1 MCGESHVG
9 LSFSYLALLNMANN
23 TLSAWSPIWWLFV
36 PSRTPWGMSFK
47 LLSRV
52 SAESIPITACMLD
65 PWYKNLKF
73 LPEDI
78 RDDAQARLTRVWE
91 HRKEEQPGATGEYR
105 WPNDNLAIPVATK
118 RPTFFLLPLI
128 WQIFTVR
135 LKSPSLSTRG
145 AGEKKLQKSGTGET
159 LGRAV

>member
-1 MCGESHVG
+1 
-9 LSFSYLALLNMANN
+9 
-23 TLSAWSPIWWLFV
+23 
-36 PSRTPWGMSFK
+36 MSFK

-91 HRKEEQPGATGEYR
+91 HRKEEQPGATGGVRR
-105 WPNDNLAIPVATK
+105 WRHSCPLAH
-118 RPTFFLLPLI
+118 LHEEG
-128 WQIFTVR
+128 
-135 LKSPSLSTRG
+135 S
-145 AGEKKLQKSGTGET
+145 
-159 LGRAV
+159 